1 MDKKLKIKYD
11 GKRFRNINI
20 YGIYGTEW
28 ETGSNVIYI
37 VNTQSKY

>member
-1 MDKKLKIKYD
+1 MMDKKLKIKYD
-11 GKRFRNINI
+11 RKRFRNIN
-20 YGIYGTEW
+20 IYGTEW